1 MNILFINIFNLKEII
16 IMAIFFQPSEDDV
29 KLLKEKSGI
38 SFPPSLEDFEILTE
52 RYNMVKE
59 NIDNLDTMDFSS
71 EIKGSFRMI
80 FDLISKDYKEIERR
94 VSKNEDCIVLKFGD
108 VYKRLDELIQLML
121 SSKQLLKK

>member
-1 MNILFINIFNLKEII
+1 
-16 IMAIFFQPSEDDV
+16 MAIFFQPSEDDV

-59 NIDNLDTMDFSS
+59 NIDNLDTMDYSS

-80 FDLISKDYKEIERR
+80 FDLISKDYKEIERC
-94 VSKNEDCIVLKFGD
+94 VSENEDCIVLKYRD
-108 VYKRLDELIQLML
+108 VYKRLGELIQLML
-121 SSKQLLKK
+121 SSKQLLKN

>member
-1 MNILFINIFNLKEII
+1 
-16 IMAIFFQPSEDDV
+16 MAIFFQPSEDDV

-59 NIDNLDTMDFSS
+59 NIDNLDTMNYSS

-80 FDLISKDYKEIERR
+80 FDLISKDYKEIERC
-94 VSKNEDCIVLKFGD
+94 VSENEDCIVLKYRD
-108 VYKRLDELIQLML
+108 VYKRLGELIQLMI

>member
-1 MNILFINIFNLKEII
+1 
-16 IMAIFFQPSEDDV
+16 MAIFFQPSEDDV

-59 NIDNLDTMDFSS
+59 NIDNLDTMDYSS

-80 FDLISKDYKEIERR
+80 FDLISKDYKEIERC
-94 VSKNEDCIVLKFGD
+94 VSENEDCIVLKYRD
-108 VYKRLDELIQLML
+108 VYKRLGELIQLMI

>member
-1 MNILFINIFNLKEII
+1 
-16 IMAIFFQPSEDDV
+16 MAIFFQPSEDDV

-80 FDLISKDYKEIERR
+80 FDLISKDYKEIERC
-94 VSKNEDCIVLKFGD
+94 VSENEDCIVLKYRD
-108 VYKRLDELIQLML
+108 VYKRLGELIQLMI

>member
-1 MNILFINIFNLKEII
+1 
-16 IMAIFFQPSEDDV
+16 MAIFFQLSEDDV
-29 KLLKEKSGI
+29 TVLKEKSGI

-71 EIKGSFRMI
+71 EIKCSFRMI

-94 VSKNEDCIVLKFGD
+94 VEKNEDCIVLAFAD
-108 VYKRLDELIQLML
+108 VYKRLDKLIQLML
-121 SSKQLLKK
+121 SSKLKK

>member
-1 MNILFINIFNLKEII
+1 
-16 IMAIFFQPSEDDV
+16 MAIFFQPSEDDV
-29 KLLKEKSGI
+29 KVLKEKSGI

-80 FDLISKDYKEIERR
+80 FDLISKDYKEIERC
-94 VSKNEDCIVLKFGD
+94 VSENEDCIVLKYRD
-108 VYKRLDELIQLML
+108 VYKRLGELIQLML
-121 SSKQLLKK
+121 SSKQLLKN

>member
-1 MNILFINIFNLKEII
+1 
-16 IMAIFFQPSEDDV
+16 MAIFFQPSEDDV

-59 NIDNLDTMDFSS
+59 NIDNLDTMNYSS

-80 FDLISKDYKEIERR
+80 FDLISKDYKEIERC
-94 VSKNEDCIVLKFGD
+94 VSENEDCIVLKYRD
-108 VYKRLDELIQLML
+108 VYKRLGELIQLMI
-121 SSKQLLKK
+121 SSKQLLKN

>member
-1 MNILFINIFNLKEII
+1 
-16 IMAIFFQPSEDDV
+16 MAIFFQPSEDDV
-29 KLLKEKSGI
+29 KLLKEMSGI

-94 VSKNEDCIVLKFGD
+94 VSKNEDCIVLKYRD
-108 VYKRLDELIQLML
+108 VYKRLGELIQLML
-121 SSKQLLKK
+121 SSKQLLKN

>member
-1 MNILFINIFNLKEII
+1 
-16 IMAIFFQPSEDDV
+16 MAIFFQPSEDDV

-59 NIDNLDTMDFSS
+59 NIDNLDTMNYSS

-80 FDLISKDYKEIERR
+80 FDLISKDYKEIERC
-94 VSKNEDCIVLKFGD
+94 VSENEDCIVLKYRD
-108 VYKRLDELIQLML
+108 VYKRLGELIQLML
-121 SSKQLLKK
+121 SSKQLLKN

>member
-1 MNILFINIFNLKEII
+1 
-16 IMAIFFQPSEDDV
+16 MAIFFQPSEDDV

-38 SFPPSLEDFEILTE
+38 SFPPSLEDFKILTE

-94 VSKNEDCIVLKFGD
+94 VSENEDCIVLKFGD

-121 SSKQLLKK
+121 SSKQLLKN